1 MKLIPVLLLAIL
13 SACATQV
20 PKATNAPAEPQMK
33 LMAAQHWG
41 GVAKDAVDR
50 TRWALSKKGVDLN
63 TPLYISENNN
73 TVFDH
78 AFRKYLISH
87 FIEAGSVVAT
97 NSTNALEV
105 KFESQVIKHAQA
117 IKPQEY
123 GYKPGFLTAGV
134 VGFWILRDVFDGFGG
149 GKALQTL
156 ALSGAYDGYKATNPS
171 ETGVEVLL
179 TTSITNNNQ
188 YIMLNADAYYIENE
202 ESRLFEP
209 CKGRNRKLCR

>member
-1 MKLIPVLLLAIL
+1 MKFIPIVLLSVL

-20 PKATNAPAEPQMK
+20 PKAENKPAEPQAK

-41 GVAKDAVDR
+41 AVAKDAVER
-50 TRWALSKKGVDLN
+50 TRWALSQKGIQHD
-63 TPLYISENNN
+63 TPLYISENHN

-97 NSTNALEV
+97 SNANALEV
-105 KFESQVIKHAQA
+105 KFESQVITHAQA
-117 IKPQEY
+117 IRPQDF
-123 GYKPGFLTAGV
+123 GYKPGAATAGV
-134 VGFWILRDVFDGFGG
+134 AGLWILRDVFDGSAT
-149 GKALQTL
+149 GKVIKSL
-156 ALSGAYDGYKATNPS
+156 ALAGAYDGYKATNPG

-179 TTSITNNNQ
+179 TTSITHKDR
-188 YIMLNADAYYIENE
+188 YLMLNADAYYIEKE

-209 CKGRNRKLCR
+209 CRGRNRKLCR

>member
-1 MKLIPVLLLAIL
+1 MKLLPILLLALL
-13 SACATQV
+13 SACATSI
-20 PKATNAPAEPQMK
+20 PKAENAIANPQTK

-41 GVAKDAVDR
+41 AVAKDAVER
-50 TRWALSKKGVDLN
+50 TRWALSQKGFSPNV
-63 TPLYISENNN
+63 PLYISENNN

-87 FIEAGSVVAT
+87 FIQAGSIVAT
-97 NSTNALEV
+97 SSTNALEV

-117 IKPQEY
+117 FKPFEH
-123 GYKPGFLTAGV
+123 GYKPGVLTAGV
-134 VGFWILRDVFDGFGG
+134 ASFWILRDVFSGSGTA
-149 GKALQTL
+149 ALSSL
-156 ALSGAYDGYKATNPS
+156 ALAGGVDTYNATNPS

-179 TTSITNNNQ
+179 TTSITHNDRFV
-188 YIMLNADAYYIENE
+188 MLNADAYYIENE

>member
-1 MKLIPVLLLAIL
+1 MKAISLLLLLIL
-13 SACATQV
+13 SGCATHV
-20 PKATNAPAEPQMK
+20 PMASNAPSVPQMK

-41 GVAKDAVDR
+41 GVAKDAVER
-50 TRWALSKKGVDLN
+50 TRWALSQKGVDLN

-87 FIEAGSVVAT
+87 FIQAGSVI
-97 NSTNALEV
+97 STTSNNALEV

-117 IKPQEY
+117 IKPLEY
-123 GYKPGFLTAGV
+123 GYKPGMLSAGI
-134 VGFWILRDVFDGFGG
+134 VGFWVLRDVFDGFGG

-156 ALSGAYDGYKATNPS
+156 ALSGAYDAYKSRNPG

-179 TTSITNNNQ
+179 TTSITNNDR
-188 YIMLNADAYYIENE
+188 YLMLNADAYYIENE

-209 CKGRNRKLCR
+209 CKGRNKKLCR